1 MLTVWPASLCPQL
14 CPPPADYVLMERRTA
29 ATRSVLAALASPMLP
44 GSHLL
49 VPASPRDRYRALLLP
64 TWATLG
70 WLLPTLVLLPKN

>member
-1 MLTVWPASLCPQL
+1 
-14 CPPPADYVLMERRTA
+14 
-29 ATRSVLAALASPMLP
+29 MLP

-49 VPASPRDRYRALLLP
+49 VPASPRDRYRALRLP